1 MTRAF
6 PTPLSVA
13 LAAALLLSACGTTA
27 PAPPAPTPPALVVI
41 VTVDQLR
48 ADYLSRFDGQWRHG
62 MRRLLDQGA
71 VFTDARFTYMNTVT
85 CAGHATIATG
95 TVPATHGVILNA
107 WYRRTL
113 GRQASCTH
121 DEAVTTVPYD
131 GAQERER
138 HSAAMLQVPTLGD
151 RLRTRTPGSRV
162 VTLSLK
168 PRSAIMLGG
177 PRSTAVTWFGSGHG
191 WATSSAFAEAP
202 VPEVAAW
209 VAAHPVDRFRTET
222 WDRSL
227 APGDYAMPD
236 DGAGERSLPG
246 WTAEFPHPLAGAP
259 GTPDDQFY
267 ELWQASPYADE
278 YLGAMA
284 AGLVESMGLGR
295 QDTPDYLGV
304 GFSSLDLIGHNFGPD
319 SQEVQDALVRLD
331 RTLGTLFDDLDR
343 LVGPD
348 RWVVALSSDHG
359 VSPVPEVRR
368 LAGLD
373 AGRIPSR
380 VVGAAVDAALATV
393 LGPGPHV
400 ARVDSTEVYLT
411 DETRARLAASADAPA
426 AVAAALDAIRQIP
439 GIEAAFE
446 SRTVAG
452 ARQDADPVVRAA
464 ANSHHPERSGDLV
477 AIPRRYWFFVTGPTA
492 ESGSAATHGTHHD
505 YDVAV
510 PLIFMGAP
518 FAPGRY
524 DEPASPAD
532 LAPTLAATLDLPMP
546 GVDGRVLERAWR
558 R

>member
-1 MTRAF
+1 MTR
-6 PTPLSVA
+6 PLPLRLILA
-13 LAAALLLSACGTTA
+13 LAAVMLLPACRPPA
-27 PAPPAPTPPALVVI
+27 PAPAAPAPPALVVI
-41 VTVDQLR
+41 LTVDQLK

-62 MRRLLDQGA
+62 MRRLLEHGA
-71 VFTDARFTYMNTVT
+71 VFADTRFPYLNTVT

-95 TVPATHGVILNA
+95 SVPATHGVILNA

-121 DEAVTTVPYD
+121 DETVTTVPYD
-131 GAQERER
+131 GAPEGER
-138 HSAAMLQVPTLGD
+138 HSAAMLQVPTIGD
-151 RLRTRTPGSRV
+151 RLRDRTPGSRV

-177 PRSTAVTWFGSGHG
+177 HQPTAVTWFGSGRG
-191 WATSSAFAEAP
+191 WATSSAFADAP

-222 WDRSL
+222 WERSL
-227 APGDYAMPD
+227 GPGDYAMPD
-236 DGAGERSLPG
+236 DGAGERALPG

-259 GTPDDQFY
+259 GTPEDQFY

-304 GFSSLDLIGHNFGPD
+304 SFSSLDLIGHNFGPD

-331 RTLGTLFDDLDR
+331 RTLGTLFNDLDR

-359 VSPVPEVRR
+359 VSPVPEARR

-373 AGRIPSR
+373 AGRIPTR

-400 ARVDSTEVYLT
+400 ARVDYTEVYLT
-411 DETRARLAASADAPA
+411 DETRARLTASPDAPDA
-426 AVAAALDAIRQIP
+426 ITAALEAIRQIP

-446 SRTVAG
+446 SRTIAG
-452 ARQDADPVVRAA
+452 ARQDADPLVRAA
-464 ANSHHPERSGDLV
+464 AHSHHPGQSGDLV
-477 AIPRRYWFFVTGPTA
+477 AIPRPYWFFVTGPTA

-532 LAPTLAATLDLPMP
+532 LAPTLAATIDLPMP
-546 GVDGRVLERAWR
+546 GVDGRVLERAR
-558 R
+558 RR